1 MGKVIPTLTN
11 TTYITKILPQNCP
24 KTTSKLPQNFW
35 ICSDLPSV
43 PPFGG
48 FEAQKECLKTFGFG
62 WKKTHLSHLFFYFD
76 VFTYLTYS
84 PAHFLTPFPHQA
96 NGLFARQQAVEAAG
110 ESDLAS
116 KLSRDY
122 QEKQVYLLTPL
133 LFCVFTLRNCIFCD

>member
-1 MGKVIPTLTN
+1 MAEPLNWLT
-11 TTYITKILPQNCP
+11 
-24 KTTSKLPQNFW
+24 
-35 ICSDLPSV
+35 V
-43 PPFGG
+43 PPPPLEKNS
-48 FEAQKECLKTFGFG
+48 FEPP
-62 WKKTHLSHLFFYFD
+62 FFYFD

-84 PAHFLTPFPHQA
+84 PAHFLTPFPHKA